1 MEKADAESRRI
12 YRLQSCMN
20 LAIQIVVIPEL
31 PSGGRLPLRILQPEA
46 SEEEVRLFIK
56 STDLLDEQGERNN
69 VSAVLRLSAAA
80 NPELYRQLKEELTMT
95 INAAARYI
103 FPDILEEERAE
114 GRAETKVEVVT
125 EMLRDCEPVSKI
137 MKYTRVSAEKI
148 AEIARSINV
157 TPVE

>member
-1 MEKADAESRRI
+1 
-12 YRLQSCMN
+12 
-20 LAIQIVVIPEL
+20 
-31 PSGGRLPLRILQPEA
+31 
-46 SEEEVRLFIK
+46 
-56 STDLLDEQGERNN
+56 
-69 VSAVLRLSAAA
+69 
-80 NPELYRQLKEELTMT
+80 MT

-125 EMLRDCEPVSKI
+125 EMLRECEPVSKI

>member
-69 VSAVLRLSAAA
+69 VSAGAAS
-80 NPELYRQLKEELTMT
+80 
-95 INAAARYI
+95 
-103 FPDILEEERAE
+103 ERRGE
-114 GRAETKVEVVT
+114 
-125 EMLRDCEPVSKI
+125 S
-137 MKYTRVSAEKI
+137 
-148 AEIARSINV
+148 
-157 TPVE
+157 